1 MKVKVFIGVIG
12 SGKDFHAS
20 KCDAVVAFADQLRE
34 DIWTMIGWSPKTDA
48 EYQAFKKATFC
59 TIGLNSTVNLNG
71 HIQFTGRDILQRYG
85 TEVRRNENPEHWAKS
100 LQKTL
105 RDMNMKNLDNPS
117 FTVGVADCRFENEVK
132 AMKELEDYGIRVEF
146 VHVNFKSDRYNIDPS
161 HVSEAMSIKCLE
173 FCGDTNKFNQF
184 IDEI

>member
-1 MKVKVFIGVIG
+1 MKVKVFIGVMG

-34 DIWTMIGWSPKTDA
+34 DIWTMIGWRPKTDA
-48 EYQAFKKATFC
+48 EYQAFK
-59 TIGLNSTVNLNG
+59 STQFISSTSWTSMGN
-71 HIQFTGRDILQRYG
+71 QPKFTGRDLMQRYG

-105 RDMNMKNLDNPS
+105 RDLNMKNLDNPS
-117 FTVGVADCRFENEVK
+117 FTVGVADCRFENEIK
-132 AMKELEDYGIRVEF
+132 AIKELEDYGIRVEF
-146 VHVNFKSDRYNIDPS
+146 VHVNFESDRYKVDPS

-173 FCGDTNKFNQF
+173 FWGDTAKFNQF
-184 IDEI
+184 IDEV